1 MIAFSVIIP
10 VFNAEHYI
18 EQCIR
23 SVLSQNYPDY
33 EIIIIDDGSDDRTNK
48 LIQKLREKNPCIMLK
63 SICHSGAGAA
73 RNVGLHE
80 ASGEYVIFLDA
91 DDYWINPYLLNIF

>member
-10 VFNAEHYI
+10 VLNAEHYI

-33 EIIIIDDGSDDRTNK
+33 EIIIIDDGSDR
-48 LIQKLREKNPCIMLK
+48 
-63 SICHSGAGAA
+63 
-73 RNVGLHE
+73 
-80 ASGEYVIFLDA
+80 
-91 DDYWINPYLLNIF
+91 